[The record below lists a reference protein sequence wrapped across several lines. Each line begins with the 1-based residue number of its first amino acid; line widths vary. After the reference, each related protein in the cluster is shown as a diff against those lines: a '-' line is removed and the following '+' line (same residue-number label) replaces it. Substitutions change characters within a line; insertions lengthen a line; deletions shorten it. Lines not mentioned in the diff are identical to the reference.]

1 MNKIILVGNLTRDPE
16 LNSTNSGISV
26 CRIGIAVN
34 RPFVSANSTEP
45 NVDFFNVVAWRGL
58 GENCAKFLKKGNK
71 VAVSGRVEIRNYDDK
86 DGNKRTVVDVIADDV
101 EFLSP
106 KTSGE
111 GGYDAAPSAPAAGKK
126 QRIDQLQPVTGDD
139 DLPF

>member
-16 LNSTNSGISV
+16 LNTTNGGISV
-26 CRIGIAVN
+26 CRFAIAVN
-34 RPFVSANSTEP
+34 RQFAAANSTET
-45 NVDFFNVVAWRGL
+45 VDFFNVSAWRGL

-86 DGNKRTVVDVIADDV
+86 DGNKRTSVDVTADDV

-106 KTSGE
+106 KNSGE
-111 GGYDAAPSAPAAGKK
+111 GGGYESSAPRADSKK
-126 QRIDQLQPVTGDD
+126 QRVDQLQPVSGDD